1 MTEQPAPTR
10 KLKTAWLGLNP
21 RAVGLLESA
30 CATGLYEIIS
40 IADTNLANA
49 NKAAQ
54 IYNCTAFDDY
64 RQFILQNQPEV
75 LIVAEPISRCVE
87 FVKMAISKKCHIV
100 KLIPTAMN
108 FELAAE
114 IFDLIKKNNVRYVTA
129 APTRFAPGY
138 ERLADFL
145 RTNDRRDFYFVNIC
159 ATFGSDFFQPI
170 ASCEKSQRSSGR
182 GVLLNECFEL
192 ISLLV
197 ENFAMPT
204 QVYALLTNQSP
215 DKKAKQ
221 YFGEDTVTASL
232 VFRERLVGTFLAAR
246 QTGNGS
252 VAPVRIYGS
261 KQNIIATPNRLV
273 IYDENNNL
281 ISENKYPLSAEKCI
295 TEMFI
300 DFGRAL
306 LEPDKY
312 KMRNGYR
319 LDLATMALIEAAYL
333 SAKTGMPESP
343 GRFFEISEKEKFP
356 FV

>member
-1 MTEQPAPTR
+1 MEQLANKG

-21 RAVGLLESA
+21 RTAGLLESV

-40 IADTNLANA
+40 IADSNYAGA
-49 NKAAQ
+49 SKAAQ

-64 RQFILQNQPEV
+64 RQFILQNQPDV

-87 FVKMAISKKCHIV
+87 FVKTAIGKKCHIL

-114 IFDLIKKNNVRYVTA
+114 FFELIKKNNVRYVTA
-129 APTRFAPGY
+129 APARFAPGY
-138 ERLADFL
+138 ERLVDFL
-145 RTNDRRDFYFVNIC
+145 RTKNRKDFYFVNIC
-159 ATFGSDFFQPI
+159 ATFGGDFFQPI
-170 ASCEKSQRSSGR
+170 ASCAQTQRSSGR

-221 YFGEDTVTASL
+221 YFGEDTITASL
-232 VFRERLVGTFLAAR
+232 VFRDGLIGTFLAAR
-246 QTGNGS
+246 QTGSGS
-252 VAPVRIYGS
+252 VAPIRIYGS
-261 KQNIIATPNRLV
+261 KQNIIAAPNYLA

-295 TEMFI
+295 AEMFI

-312 KMRNGYR
+312 KMRNGFR

-343 GRFFEISEKEKFP
+343 GRFFEISEKERFP